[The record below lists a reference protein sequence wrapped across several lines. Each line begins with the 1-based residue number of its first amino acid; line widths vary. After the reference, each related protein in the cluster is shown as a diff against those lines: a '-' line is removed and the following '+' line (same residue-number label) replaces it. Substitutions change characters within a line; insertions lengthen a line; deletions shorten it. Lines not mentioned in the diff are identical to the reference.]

1 MTLKLSE
8 KFENIKEFLTGGK
21 GRLKVSGLTEEALAC
36 LLRLAEAQ
44 KGIILLPEESQ
55 CLRVKEALNFF
66 GFTNVF
72 HYPAEDVLPFGGV
85 YHSPVISAARIA
97 ALYQFRTRKK
107 ALIILSAKALLRKT
121 LPPGALNKFYE
132 YVVLGEELPREKFL
146 ENLINLGYEKTGL
159 VQRVGEFSIRGGVID
174 IFPAGE
180 TFPVR
185 IDFFGDEV
193 ESVKRF
199 DPETQRSFEEIEELV
214 ILPAREIILSFD
226 PSGLEERLF
235 KRLSDY
241 GLPPDKESSYLRTL
255 ETGLVLEPEE
265 FWLPLVYEK
274 PASFFDYLE
283 PKDTLIIFE
292 PEKVIDEIARFE
304 ERLVLSW
311 RKAKEGKRVLVEPQ
325 ESFLTQKEA
334 LSLLDNHAKIL
345 EISKLPVLEEGLS
358 FEIKD
363 HQAHLESIKAFPKE
377 AIERG
382 LKYLQEIASKERTV
396 ITSPHEKS
404 AEKIKSL
411 VERELGFMEIPLKKE
426 AFNAFAAPFEMAIYV
441 GTISRG
447 FIWPELSLAIIPEHE
462 LFGVRKPLTTQ
473 KARSLKETFLRFE
486 DLKPGDFVVHREHGI
501 GRYHGLVSLEI
512 GGLPGEFLLIE
523 YKDGDKLYL
532 PVDKLNLLHKYV
544 GLEGKEPS
552 LDRLGGKSFEARKK
566 KVQKAIEEVAQ
577 ELLSLYAARKVGQG
591 FSFEPGPLL
600 RQVEAS
606 FPYEETPEQAVAI
619 EETLKDMQKPTPMD
633 RLVCGDVGYG
643 KTEIAIRAAALAVE
657 NKKQVAILVP
667 TTVLAEQH
675 FRTFYERLSPLGI
688 KVAVLSRFKS
698 PKEQK
703 EILKK
708 LAQGEIDIVVGTH
721 RLLSND
727 VSFKDLG
734 LLIIDEEHRFGV
746 KHKEKI
752 KQLRKNVDVLA
763 LSATPIPRTLQL
775 SLLGIRDLS
784 VITTPPEKRLPIK
797 TYLARFDEQVIK
809 EAIERELNR
818 KGQVFF
824 VHNRIKGIYALA
836 DWLRRLVPQA
846 RIEVA
851 HGQMPSQKLEEIMV
865 RFVRREIDV
874 LVCTTIIES
883 GIDIPSAN
891 TIIINRADRMGL
903 AEIYQLRGRVGRSNV
918 QAYAYLLVP
927 SLSGLSEDAERRLK
941 ALMQFTE
948 LGAGFKLAMSDL
960 QIRGAGN
967 LLGTFQS
974 GHVAAVGYDLYL
986 EILKHTIDEMRG
998 KPLEE
1003 EVESDVNLKV
1013 PAYFPASYIP
1023 DVEQRLHLYR
1033 RLALARTRE
1042 AIEEL
1047 ALEIEDRFGILPKEV
1062 ENLIKLSLLKAIL
1075 RSFKVR
1081 KLDRRGK
1088 EVIFYFD
1095 PSAQID
1101 EKLWRKF
1108 ARKRGLGLRI
1118 TKDNKLILSL
1128 ATSEVL
1134 EELLSF
1140 LEEVKKALAKLPE
1153 KIYFLSEQKNLAEA
1167 R

>member
-1 MTLKLSE
+1 MALELSE
-8 KFENIKEFLTGGK
+8 KFKNIKNFLLRDKGK
-21 GRLKVSGLTEEALAC
+21 LKISGLSEEALAC
-36 LLRLAEAQ
+36 LLKLIEAR
-44 KGIILLPEESQ
+44 KGIILLPDEALCQ
-55 CLRVKEALNFF
+55 RLKEALHFF
-66 GFTNVF
+66 GFSNVF
-72 HYPAEDVLPFGGV
+72 HYPAEDVLPFGSV
-85 YHSPVISAARIA
+85 YHSPVTSAARIA
-97 ALYQFRTRKK
+97 ALYHFGVQKNAF
-107 ALIILSAKALLRKT
+107 LILSVRALLRKT
-121 LPPGALNKFYE
+121 LPPETLQKFYE
-132 YVVLGEELPREKFL
+132 YIVAGEELAREEFL
-146 ENLINLGYEKTGL
+146 KQLINLGYEKTGL
-159 VQRVGEFSIRGGVID
+159 VQRVGEFSARGGVID
-174 IFPAGE
+174 VFPAGE
-180 TFPVR
+180 TSPVR
-185 IDFFGDEV
+185 IDLFGEEV
-193 ESVKRF
+193 ESLKRF
-199 DPETQRSFEEIEELV
+199 DPQTQRSFEEIEEIV
-214 ILPAREIILSFD
+214 ILPAREVILASD
-226 PSGLEERLF
+226 PLGLEERLF
-235 KRLSDY
+235 KRLSEHA
-241 GLPPDKESSYLRTL
+241 LPPDKESAYLRAL

-274 PASFFDYLE
+274 PATFFDYLDSH
-283 PKDTLIIFE
+283 DTLIIFE
-292 PEKVIDEIARFE
+292 PEKIIDEIARFE
-304 ERLVLSW
+304 ERLILSW
-311 RKAKEGKRVLVEPQ
+311 RKARETKRVLVEPQ
-325 ESFLTQKEA
+325 ESFLSKDEA
-334 LSLLDNHAKIL
+334 LNLLAKHAKTL
-345 EISKLPVLEEGLS
+345 EVLKLPIWEEGIS
-358 FEIKD
+358 FEVKD
-363 HQAHLESIKAFPKE
+363 HQAHVEAIKVSPKE
-377 AIERG
+377 AIEKG
-382 LKYLQEIASKERTV
+382 LNYLKELMAEQRVV

-411 VERELGFMEIPLKKE
+411 VERELGLREVDIKKE
-426 AFNAFAAPFEMAIYV
+426 AFKDLSSPFETTIYV
-441 GTISRG
+441 GNIVQG
-447 FIWPELSLAIIPEHE
+447 FIWPELSLALISEHE
-462 LFGVRKPLTTQ
+462 LFGLRKPLTT
-473 KARSLKETFLRFE
+473 KRARSLKETFLSFE

-566 KVQKAIEEVAQ
+566 KVEKAIEEVAQ
-577 ELLSLYAARKVGQG
+577 ELLALYAARKVGQG

-606 FPYEETPEQAVAI
+606 FPFEETPEQAVAI
-619 EETLKDMQKPTPMD
+619 EETLKDMQSPSPMD
-633 RLVCGDVGYG
+633 RLICGDVGYG

-675 FRTFYERLSPLGI
+675 FRTFYERLSPLDI
-688 KVAVLSRFKS
+688 KVAVISRFKS
-698 PKEQK
+698 SKEQK

-708 LAQGEIDIVVGTH
+708 LAAGEIDVIIGTH
-721 RLLSND
+721 RLLSSD

-752 KQLRKNVDVLA
+752 KQLRKSVDVLA

-784 VITTPPEKRLPIK
+784 VITTPPAKRLPIK

-809 EAIERELNR
+809 EAIERELSR
-818 KGQVFF
+818 GGQVFF

-836 DWLRRLVPQA
+836 DWLRRLVPQV
-846 RIEVA
+846 RLEVA
-851 HGQMPSQKLEEIMV
+851 HGRMPSQKLEEIMV
-865 RFVRREIDV
+865 RFVRKEIDV

-986 EILKHTIDEMRG
+986 EILKRTIDEMRG

-1003 EVESDVNLKV
+1003 DIEPDVNLKI
-1013 PAYFPASYIP
+1013 PGFFPSSYIP

-1033 RLALARTRE
+1033 RLAMARTKE
-1042 AIEEL
+1042 AIDEL
-1047 ALEIEDRFGILPKEV
+1047 AYEIEDRFGIPPKEV
-1062 ENLIKLSLLKAIL
+1062 QNLIKLSLLKALL
-1075 RSFKVR
+1075 RPFKVR

-1101 EKLWRKF
+1101 EKLWRKL
-1108 ARKRGLGLRI
+1108 ARERGLALRI
-1118 TKDNKLILSL
+1118 TRDNKLILSL
-1128 ATSEVL
+1128 ATPEIID
-1134 EELLSF
+1134 ELLSF
-1140 LEEVKKALAKLPE
+1140 LQELKNGLAKTSQKL
-1153 KIYFLSEQKNLAEA
+1153 YVHLEQENFMEA
-1167 R
+1167 K